1 MIKWISS
8 ILIIL
13 LGIVISIIFYLS
25 TVGIETKSFNN
36 LIENKVKNYNQNLL
50 LKFDKVKLLLD
61 PKKLD
66 LKVKLIQPKIVSKNN
81 ELLFRKVNSNL
92 SLKSYIKG
100 EFALKNVEL
109 KLSKVELK
117 KLTKFIRSID
127 SSVALLILNNSIKK
141 GNVEAETILFFNKNG
156 KLLDNYEIR
165 GKIINVEVNLLDEYQ
180 IKNIN
185 SNFEIKK
192 DIFKFNI
199 KDVKLFDVNFQS
211 TQIILKKKLNDLYVE
226 VDTNIKGKL
235 DNINDLLINF
245 DLSLEKYNINFSNLD
260 FNLNNKINFK
270 LEKFI
275 KLQDFQIEGE
285 GMINNITFY
294 SDNINE
300 FKKVINVNKNVEF
313 KSNKI
318 FYTYKKN
325 SSVVKTSG
333 NIKLNEKFEDYSSE
347 INYDYKNKSTIFD
360 ANINLNNSNIYF
372 ENINYF
378 KPINKK
384 ANLKISGYLSKN
396 KKVLQNLEY
405 VESKNSVLIKNLR
418 LDNKIK
424 IYDFDVIS
432 VNTLKDNTLR
442 NNFGIH
448 KKKKIINFSGKKYD
462 ATYFFKN
469 LNKDSKKKILSEK
482 FNGKINFKINEI
494 VSINDPLF
502 DFAGVGQIK
511 FGKFHKLTAKASYSD
526 NELLNVSINPIDN
539 NKKKLI
545 INSDRAKPFINDF
558 KFIKGFEDGKLEYI
572 SNYNDANSKSNL
584 KIHDFKLQDVPILAK
599 ILSLA
604 SLQGFA
610 DLLTG
615 KGIRFKEL
623 EMDLT
628 TKKNLITID
637 EMYAIGPSIS
647 ILLSGY
653 VVKGELISLRGTLV
667 PATTLNKVIGS
678 IPILGN
684 ILVGKKTGEG
694 IFGVSFKIKGSPK
707 DLKTTVNPIKTLTP
721 RFITRT
727 LEKIKKTN

>member
-13 LGIVISIIFYLS
+13 LGIVISIILYLS

-66 LKVKLIQPKIVSKNN
+66 LKIKLIQPKIVSKNN

-100 EFALKNVEL
+100 EFALKNIEL

-141 GNVEAETILFFNKNG
+141 GNVEAETILFFNKDG
-156 KLLDNYEIR
+156 KLLDNYEIK

-199 KDVKLFDVNFQS
+199 KDAKLFDVDFQS

-226 VDTNIKGKL
+226 ADINIKGKL

-270 LEKFI
+270 LKKFI

-300 FKKVINVNKNVEF
+300 FKKVINVNKNIEF
-313 KSNKI
+313 KSNRI
-318 FYTYKKN
+318 FYTYKKS

-384 ANLKISGYLSKN
+384 ANLKMNGYLSKN

-405 VESKNSVLIKNLR
+405 VESKNRVLIKNLR

-432 VNTLKDNTLR
+432 VNTLKDNTFR
-442 NNFGIH
+442 NNFSIH
-448 KKKKIINFSGKKYD
+448 KKKKMINFSGKKYD

-469 LNKDSKKKILSEK
+469 LNKYSKKKILSEK
-482 FNGKINFKINEI
+482 FNGKINFEINEI
-494 VSINDPLF
+494 VSTNDPLF
-502 DFAGVGQIK
+502 DFAGAGQIK

-526 NELLNVSINPIDN
+526 NELLDVSINPIDN

-545 INSDRAKPFINDF
+545 VNSDRAKPFINDF

-572 SNYNDANSKSNL
+572 SNYDDANSKSNL

-615 KGIRFKEL
+615 EGIRFKEL

-628 TKKNLITID
+628 TKKNITTID

-694 IFGVSFKIKGSPK
+694 IFGVSFKIKGPPK